1 VIKGGSMWVAVL
13 LSIILNMG
21 CIVAFNH
28 LGYLL
33 HLATASTLSR
43 ALDAG
48 KRAQVRCRQAEGC
61 RCRQA
66 DRRKAG
72 LPRQKLRWT
81 R

>member
-1 VIKGGSMWVAVL
+1 MWVALL

-33 HLATASTLSR
+33 HLATVSTLSR

-48 KRAQVRCRQAEGC
+48 KRAQDAG
-61 RCRQA
+61 
-66 DRRKAG
+66 RRRDSDAG
-72 LPRQKLRWT
+72 RRT
-81 R
+81 GEERD